1 MFCTVLGVSWLRIM
15 KSCWMPYWC
24 NWICSVLASASV
36 QSSVLVMAY
45 SHTCPSRLFHV
56 VSYIIKNRIVITSF
70 LSPYQTQLIA
80 EKWMQIH
87 CWHVL
92 KQFHMDTCFMIGT
105 GKGEQSPDEQNI
117 GCSITCGQHVR
128 WSSCQGNYYCCA
140 NLEEQRS
147 EARDDPDQ
155 HPNDRSFLVRVVS
168 KCMTSIRHVLGYGC
182 PSWLSVT

>member
-1 MFCTVLGVSWLRIM
+1 MTADHEKLLNALLVQLNLQRAGLRKRAIQCLG
-15 KSCWMPYWC
+15 
-24 NWICSVLASASV
+24 NG
-36 QSSVLVMAY
+36 
-45 SHTCPSRLFHV
+45 LFHV

-128 WSSCQGNYYCCA
+128 
-140 NLEEQRS
+140 
-147 EARDDPDQ
+147 
-155 HPNDRSFLVRVVS
+155 
-168 KCMTSIRHVLGYGC
+168 
-182 PSWLSVT
+182 